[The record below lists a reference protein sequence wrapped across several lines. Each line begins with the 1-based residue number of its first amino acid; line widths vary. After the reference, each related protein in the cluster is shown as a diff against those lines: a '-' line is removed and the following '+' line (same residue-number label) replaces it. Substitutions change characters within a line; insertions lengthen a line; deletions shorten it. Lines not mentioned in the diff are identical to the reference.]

1 MGSLGQQTYVVTPW
15 QSSLC
20 KNIDSYLQVE
30 EALACNYM
38 DSNNFGARYCCCQ
51 ANCGAPNRDLR
62 KNAPSWSDSSVAL
75 EYPLRKVSYSQQN
88 YFIST
93 LATLN
98 WRIKNIFEDWQEF
111 KYPLMPRLM

>member
-1 MGSLGQQTYVVTPW
+1 MAARVCRCMLLDVV
-15 QSSLC
+15 SS
-20 KNIDSYLQVE
+20 
-30 EALACNYM
+30 
-38 DSNNFGARYCCCQ
+38 
-51 ANCGAPNRDLR
+51 NCGAPNRDLR

>member
-1 MGSLGQQTYVVTPW
+1 MWKRLLPTITWTATSDSKWFLWICPYLGCLLVV
-15 QSSLC
+15 S
-20 KNIDSYLQVE
+20 
-30 EALACNYM
+30 
-38 DSNNFGARYCCCQ
+38 

>member
-1 MGSLGQQTYVVTPW
+1 MGSLGQLTYVVTPW

-20 KNIDSYLQVE
+20 RNIDSYLQLHGQQH
-30 EALACNYM
+30 LAVNGFNGYAIWRTVCLLVV
-38 DSNNFGARYCCCQ
+38 S
-51 ANCGAPNRDLR
+51 ANCGASN
-62 KNAPSWSDSSVAL
+62 VAL
-75 EYPLRKVSYSQQN
+75 EYPLRRVSYSQQN

>member
-1 MGSLGQQTYVVTPW
+1 MAARVCRCMLLDVV
-15 QSSLC
+15 SS
-20 KNIDSYLQVE
+20 
-30 EALACNYM
+30 
-38 DSNNFGARYCCCQ
+38 
-51 ANCGAPNRDLR
+51 NCGAPKNRRPEDCHAWFDL
-62 KNAPSWSDSSVAL
+62 DVAS